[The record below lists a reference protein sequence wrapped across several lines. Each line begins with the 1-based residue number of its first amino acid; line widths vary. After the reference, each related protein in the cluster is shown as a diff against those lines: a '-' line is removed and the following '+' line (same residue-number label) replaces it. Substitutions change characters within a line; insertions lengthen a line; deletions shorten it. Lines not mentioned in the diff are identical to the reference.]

1 MTTVLNAGL
10 ARLLLSAGFLAAS
23 LVPFAKIC
31 LGC

>member
-1 MTTVLNAGL
+1 MTAVQAQL
-10 ARLLLSAGFLAAS
+10 ARLALSAGFLAAS